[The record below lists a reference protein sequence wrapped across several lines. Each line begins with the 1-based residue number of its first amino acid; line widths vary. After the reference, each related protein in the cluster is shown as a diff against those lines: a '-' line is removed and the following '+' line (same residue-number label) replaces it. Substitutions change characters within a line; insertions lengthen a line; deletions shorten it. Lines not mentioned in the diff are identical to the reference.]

1 MTRILVADDNEDILE
16 STKLLLEMMGYDV
29 EDVSEA
35 GEIFERAK
43 ATRPDLILQDFHM
56 PQLDVGVLIG
66 RLRDEP
72 TTANTPVVLF
82 TATLEEEYL
91 WRVVGADGLL
101 RKPFNKEQM
110 RDVIDRFTRDDGAR
124 PAGS

>member
-29 EDVSEA
+29 EDVA
-35 GEIFERAK
+35 RADEIYDRAR

-56 PQLDVGVLIG
+56 PGLDVGTLIG
-66 RLRDEP
+66 RLRDDP
-72 TTANTPVVLF
+72 VTANTPVVIF

-101 RKPFNKEQM
+101 RKPFDREQM
-110 RDVIDRFTRDDGAR
+110 RDVIDEFTQGEGVA
-124 PAGS
+124 AS

>member
-29 EDVSEA
+29 EDVA
-35 GEIFERAK
+35 DAAQIFDRART
-43 ATRPDLILQDFHM
+43 TRPDLILQDFHM
-56 PQLDVGVLIG
+56 PGLDVGTLIG

-72 TTANTPVVLF
+72 VTAETPVVLF

-101 RKPFNKEQM
+101 RKPFDRDEM
-110 RDVIDRFTRDDGAR
+110 RNVIDQFTGGGR
-124 PAGS
+124 PKAS

>member
-29 EDVSEA
+29 EDVGA
-35 GEIFERAK
+35 ADEIYDRAK
-43 ATRPDLILQDFHM
+43 ATKPDLILQDFHM
-56 PQLDVGVLIG
+56 PGLDVGVLIG
-66 RLRDEP
+66 RLRDNP
-72 TTANTPVVLF
+72 TTAATPIVLF

-101 RKPFNKEQM
+101 RKPFDRDQM
-110 RDVIDRFTRDDGAR
+110 RDVIEQFTQGEGVAA
-124 PAGS
+124 AGS